1 MITLVTHPYHRGGVT
16 SWIIDMVNYA
26 ELNQL
31 ACDLVTVIPK
41 NPFISGKLRPTVV
54 DLVNKDYSYLPKVGY
69 EYELGSVEYRAN
81 VLFKEI
87 CKQVPQHRVLI
98 PSDDEACWMA
108 CAMAADTYPMIAVLH
123 GDDETYYSLF
133 TKYKRYLSGVV
144 TVSDRIGKNINSDT
158 LPVSTIPCG
167 VSLELP
173 GDSKKRENKL
183 VFCGRLEERIK
194 RVSDL
199 IPIFRKVKDEIPD
212 ASLSIWGHG
221 DYSEKL
227 LKEVEEN
234 HLQNSVKL
242 NGWGE
247 KLAILNELSNSK
259 LLLQTSNF
267 EGMSIAVME
276 ALAMGCSVVSSK
288 VSGVEDYVNRADTKG
303 ILSLYSI
310 GDVAMAAELCVKS
323 MHEHTT
329 ETSENATVFFEKRF
343 SMKACYAAY
352 EELANEMELKKIE
365 SFPALSW
372 LGIAYSKGL
381 AALRMLKYQVYTRK

>member
-1 MITLVTHPYHRGGVT
+1 MTFVTHPYHRGGVT
-16 SWIIDMVNYA
+16 SWIIDMLNYA
-26 ELNQL
+26 ELNHL

-41 NPFISGKLRPTVV
+41 KQFISGKLRPTIVE
-54 DLVNKDYSYLPKVGY
+54 LVNKDYAYLPKVGY
-69 EYELGSVEYRAN
+69 AYELGSVAYRAN
-81 VLFKEI
+81 VLYKAI
-87 CKQVPQHRVLI
+87 CKQVPQYSVLI

-108 CAMAADTYPMIAVLH
+108 CAMAADNYPMIAVLH

-133 TKYKRYLSGVV
+133 TKYKQYLSGVV

-167 VSLELP
+167 VSLELS

-183 VFCGRLEERIK
+183 VFCGRLEERQK

-212 ASLSIWGHG
+212 ASLRIWGHG

-234 HLQNSVKL
+234 HLQNSVEL
-242 NGWGE
+242 NGWGV
-247 KLAILNELSNSK
+247 KQAILNELSNSK

-276 ALAMGCSVVSSK
+276 ALAMGCSVVSSE
-288 VSGVEDYVNRADTKG
+288 VSGVEDYVNRADTAG
-303 ILSLYSI
+303 ILSLYPI
-310 GDVAMAAELCVKS
+310 GDVALAAELCVKS

-329 ETSENATVFFEKRF
+329 ETSEKGTAFFENRF
-343 SMKACYAAY
+343 SIKACYAAY
-352 EELANEMELKKIE
+352 EKLASEIELKKIE

-381 AALRMLKYQVYTRK
+381 ATLRMLKYQVFSGK